1 MSNESTR
8 ISNEA
13 AVRPVQVNYSQH
25 APVQVR
31 TPDVDINIEKPDYI
45 RGVADAVVTWG
56 KAYADRQERQ
66 QKLDAESEDVTA
78 KNELAREVL
87 AVQHGHRQGSYTY
100 SSAATKMRQITDNWL
115 ASGRLGEKDI
125 NDIVSRNSGGILK
138 LEEKNITNWA
148 ENDDKWLSDKISKYQ
163 ESNAQLRTMSPSSVK
178 NLVLSIQGNL
188 DTAVKFKSY
197 MDSLPEG
204 PEKESAKKQM
214 EQYLGNNIY
223 ANLGLQLGNLY
234 GNEKVATPQDLYVIR
249 EEAKM
254 LGMRN
259 GLSSGQT
266 EALVNTVFDAYGV
279 GQGMQDYSKYLSDNT
294 KFMQAVTANQLE
306 AAKRNIM
313 MSTPDAA
320 LIYAATSGNNAFS
333 QTASV
338 QLNDRIRAMVETFK
352 GKIELVNGRLANTA
366 QIGTD
371 KDSVEGYVDA
381 MRNANVNGLVPDY
394 TAGRVLGT
402 GLQAFNTSNAVPSGS
417 SKDQYRIAVQN
428 ADGVASVLN
437 LSLVENRADRLL
449 KSDNPEF
456 QQLGAYLKEGVQNF
470 KKDKAANELLL
481 EYSDRLTKES
491 LMANAFYYNPTTGR
505 LAFRK
510 PKGVIENLAFA
521 AAGAGATTDFEA
533 MDNINTKLKDF
544 SPEDRVEILKKA
556 GFRSETTVDA
566 EQSLPTREDA
576 PTTSGMTPYNA
587 PLGQSG
593 YGQLGAAMQNVNN
606 SEKLS
611 NGPLADPERVR
622 RELQAAQANTATAS
636 LKSSETLA
644 YADITQGH
652 LPTAA
657 EKHGVPSKLLDAI
670 FKQES
675 SRGTNLK
682 SQTGVE
688 GAMQI
693 TKDTW
698 NNEIAPELGFTEKD
712 FYDPRKHMEGG
723 AYYFSKQLKAFNG
736 DEAKALAAYNGG
748 ASVVRKAVKEYGED
762 WLNHIEE
769 FSIGKTKADKNKKGK
784 ETKQYVKNILDE
796 FYSDNDEIAPD
807 YRQNLD
813 RSNEEYVLK
822 FQIDALSDAIANN
835 KLDDTQKQLLQ
846 SYLERLS
853 RQLRAT
859 KTGQLTWEDEPND

>member
-1 MSNESTR
+1 MPQYVNKSEENINTGKFSP
-8 ISNEA
+8 S
-13 AVRPVQVNYSQH
+13 VNYSQIEPRKENYRVPYV
-25 APVQVR
+25 APYDDTDNVGNFANSYANSYKVFAGSDKKEKEDDKGLRNQLAMNFNTIAERQRQGRISVSEAENYYRKLSNDYIAAGADEKTVNDVLKRYSWGVTSNEEARQKELMENEMSNRKAYIDSLRENNPAFRGKSYEYIEDILANANQSYDDAKRYQRMTAQMSPESSEYRVNHSMMMDSATKNADVRFKILVDQAMTAGQPINKEFINAAEVNVRRSLMDPQGLALDQDTAIAVAERALNNTPFTQMANDVDSAYKYSTETYKTIVDNIKAGAEYQLYKDPNVANLMTIGGEPMKQAIVDQVIINHKDALVSIASNVTNGVEIKKDNI
-31 TPDVDINIEKPDYI
+31 TPDIVHELPTLIKGYENALRVEGVSTDFSKGSLGARVLEVYNGAYSFDPVNYTQQDLDNISRNYEELERRGDIKLAEKAVDKGLKSDDPKIREQWEKTAEELNKAKGTKIAANMLSATRNVKPSPAMRI
-45 RGVADAVVTWG
+45 SGTVAQERVHYDPATG
-56 KAYADRQERQ
+56 KAYLVEPEGFIQTTGEVFN
-66 QKLDAESEDVTA
+66 KLNMSSSE
-78 KNELAREVL
+78 
-87 AVQHGHRQGSYTY
+87 
-100 SSAATKMRQITDNWL
+100 
-115 ASGRLGEKDI
+115 
-125 NDIVSRNSGGILK
+125 
-138 LEEKNITNWA
+138 
-148 ENDDKWLSDKISKYQ
+148 YQ
-163 ESNAQLRTMSPSSVK
+163 
-178 NLVLSIQGNL
+178 
-188 DTAVKFKSY
+188 TAVS
-197 MDSLPEG
+197 DLN
-204 PEKESAKKQM
+204 KQ
-214 EQYLGNNIY
+214 
-223 ANLGLQLGNLY
+223 
-234 GNEKVATPQDLYVIR
+234 
-249 EEAKM
+249 
-254 LGMRN
+254 
-259 GLSSGQT
+259 LSV
-266 EALVNTVFDAYGV
+266 L
-279 GQGMQDYSKYLSDNT
+279 
-294 KFMQAVTANQLE
+294 
-306 AAKRNIM
+306 
-313 MSTPDAA
+313 
-320 LIYAATSGNNAFS
+320 
-333 QTASV
+333 
-338 QLNDRIRAMVETFK
+338 
-352 GKIELVNGRLANTA
+352 
-366 QIGTD
+366 D
-371 KDSVEGYVDA
+371 KD
-381 MRNANVNGLVPDY
+381 
-394 TAGRVLGT
+394 T
-402 GLQAFNTSNAVPSGS
+402 
-417 SKDQYRIAVQN
+417 RIATMK
-428 ADGVASVLN
+428 A
-437 LSLVENRADRLL
+437 
-449 KSDNPEF
+449 
-456 QQLGAYLKEGVQNF
+456 LGYKEGV
-470 KKDKAANELLL
+470 E
-481 EYSDRLTKES
+481 
-491 LMANAFYYNPTTGR
+491 
-505 LAFRK
+505 
-510 PKGVIENLAFA
+510 
-521 AAGAGATTDFEA
+521 GA
-533 MDNINTKLKDF
+533 
-544 SPEDRVEILKKA
+544 
-556 GFRSETTVDA
+556 SEVT
-566 EQSLPTREDA
+566 
-576 PTTSGMTPYNA
+576 PTTSGMTQYNA

-682 SQTGVE
+682 SKTGVE

-769 FSIGKTKADKNKKGK
+769 FSIGKTKADKNKKGE
-784 ETKQYVKNILDE
+784 ETKQYVKNILAE

-859 KTGQLTWEDEPND
+859 KTAN

>member
-8 ISNEA
+8 ISNES

-31 TPDVDINIEKPDYI
+31 TPDVNINVEKPDYI
-45 RGVADAVVTWG
+45 KGVTEAAVAWG
-56 KAYADRQERQ
+56 RAYADRQERQ
-66 QKLDAESEDVTA
+66 QKLDKDAEDVAT

-87 AVQHGHRQGSYTY
+87 AVQQGHKQGSYTY
-100 SSAATKMRQITDNWL
+100 TSAATKMRQITDNWL

-125 NDIVSRNSGGILK
+125 NDIVSRNSGGILN
-138 LEEKNITNWA
+138 LEEKNLTNWA
-148 ENDDKWLSDKISKYQ
+148 ENDDKWLSDKISQYQ

-204 PEKESAKKQM
+204 SEKESAKKQM

-249 EEAKM
+249 EEAKT
-254 LGMRN
+254 LSMRN
-259 GLSSGQT
+259 GLSSGQA
-266 EALVNTVFDAYGV
+266 EALVNSVFDAYGV
-279 GQGMQDYSKYLSDNT
+279 GQGMQNYSKYLSDNT

-320 LIYAATSGNNAFS
+320 LVYAATSGDGAFS

-338 QLNDRIRAMVETFK
+338 QLNDRIRAMVETYK
-352 GKIELVNGRLANTA
+352 GDIKLVNGKLTNTA
-366 QIGTD
+366 QISTD
-371 KDSVEGYVDA
+371 KESVEGYVDA
-381 MRNANVNGLVPDY
+381 MRNVNVNGLVPDY

-437 LSLVENRADRLL
+437 ISLAENRADRLM

-456 QQLGAYLKEGVQNF
+456 QQLGAYLKEGVQDF
-470 KKDKAANELLL
+470 KKDKATNELLL

-491 LMANAFYYNPTTGR
+491 FMANAFYYNPTTGT
-505 LAFRK
+505 LAYRK
-510 PKGVIENLAFA
+510 PKGIIENIAFGA
-521 AAGAGATTDFEA
+521 ASIGATTDFEA
-533 MDNINTKLKDF
+533 MDTINAKLKDF

-556 GFRSETTVDA
+556 GFRSETGADV
-566 EQSLPTREDA
+566 EQSSQTREDA
-576 PTTSGMTPYNA
+576 PTTSGITPYNA

-593 YGQLGAAMQNVNN
+593 YSQLGQAIQGAR
-606 SEKLS
+606 ELK

-622 RELQAAQANTATAS
+622 RELQEAQEETATAS
-636 LKSSETLA
+636 YSTSETLA
-644 YADITQGH
+644 YADIVQGH

-657 EKHGVPSKLLDAI
+657 EKYDVPSRLLDAI

-675 SRGTNLK
+675 NRGTNLK

-698 NNEIAPELGFTEKD
+698 NNEIAPELGFTKED
-712 FYDPRKHMEGG
+712 FYDPQKHMEGG
-723 AYYFSKQLKAFNG
+723 AYYFSKQLKAFDG

-748 ASVVRKAVKEYGED
+748 ASVVRKAVKKYGKD
-762 WLNHIEE
+762 WLEHIEE
-769 FSIGKTKADKNKKGK
+769 FSIGKTEADRNRKGK
-784 ETKQYVKNILDE
+784 ETKQYVKNILAE

-813 RSNEEYVLK
+813 RSNEESDLK
-822 FQIDALSDAIANN
+822 FKVEALSDAIENN
-835 KLDDTQKQLLQ
+835 NLDYTQKQLLQ

-853 RQLRAT
+853 RQLRVT
-859 KTGQLTWEDEPND
+859 ETGQLTWEDESND

>member
-8 ISNEA
+8 ISNES

-31 TPDVDINIEKPDYI
+31 TPDVNINIEKPDYI

-66 QKLDAESEDVTA
+66 QKLDAEAEDATA

-87 AVQHGHRQGSYTY
+87 AVQQGHRQGSYTY

-138 LEEKNITNWA
+138 LEETNIENWVKD
-148 ENDDKWLSDKISKYQ
+148 DDKWLSDKISKYQ

-204 PEKESAKKQM
+204 TEKESAKKQL

-254 LGMRN
+254 LSMRN
-259 GLSSGQT
+259 GLSSGQA
-266 EALVNTVFDAYGV
+266 EALVNSVFDAYGV
-279 GQGMQDYSKYLSDNT
+279 GQGMQDYSKYLSDDT

-306 AAKRNIM
+306 SAKRNIM

-320 LIYAATSGNNAFS
+320 LIYAATSGNDAFS
-333 QTASV
+333 TTASV
-338 QLNDRIRAMVETFK
+338 QLKDRIRAMVETFK
-352 GKIELVNGRLANTA
+352 GKIGLVNGKLTNTA
-366 QIGTD
+366 QISTD

-402 GLQAFNTSNAVPSGS
+402 GLQAFNTSNAVPSGA

-437 LSLVENRADRLL
+437 LSLVENRADRLM

-456 QQLGAYLKEGVQNF
+456 QQLGAYLKECVQNF
-470 KKDKAANELLL
+470 KKDKATNELLL

-510 PKGVIENLAFA
+510 PKGVIENLAFT

-533 MDNINTKLKDF
+533 MDNINAKLKDF

-556 GFRSETTVDA
+556 GFRSDTTADA
-566 EQSLPTREDA
+566 EQVREDT

-593 YGQLGAAMQNVNN
+593 YGQLGAAIQNV
-606 SEKLS
+606 SSTKEPS

-622 RELQAAQANTATAS
+622 RELQAAQQKTATAS
-636 LKSSETLA
+636 MRTSETLA
-644 YADITQGH
+644 NADVTYDTINWDSIDPDLLMYSEAMETIESGGKADAVSSKGARGRMQLMPDTYKEVAERWN
-652 LPTAA
+652 LP
-657 EKHGVPSKLLDAI
+657 
-670 FKQES
+670 
-675 SRGTNLK
+675 
-682 SQTGVE
+682 VE
-688 GAMQI
+688 GIDNPEYNKIAGTLYLKEM
-693 TKDTW
+693 KDR
-698 NNEIAPELGFTEKD
+698 
-712 FYDPRKHMEGG
+712 Y
-723 AYYFSKQLKAFNG
+723 NG
-736 DEAKALAAYNGG
+736 DIIKAVAAYNWGPG
-748 ASVVRKAVKEYGED
+748 NVDKVIKKYGTAWIRHLPEETN
-762 WLNHIEE
+762 NHIRK
-769 FSIGKTKADKNKKGK
+769 FFK
-784 ETKQYVKNILDE
+784 
-796 FYSDNDEIAPD
+796 
-807 YRQNLD
+807 
-813 RSNEEYVLK
+813 VLSEG
-822 FQIDALSDAIANN
+822 AW
-835 KLDDTQKQLLQ
+835 
-846 SYLERLS
+846 
-853 RQLRAT
+853 
-859 KTGQLTWEDEPND
+859 G